1 MKRGLVEPPTAPH
14 AERVEALRACMRA
27 ADADAA
33 LVYGDV
39 SRADDIAWLT
49 NLCIYWNEGVVGVP
63 AEGEPA
69 LLSKLSKR
77 VHPWMR
83 ATSTLTDL
91 RSGRD
96 LAALIADWAG
106 DAARIA
112 LVDRDLWPAQLV
124 RELGAACDAELI
136 DLPGAVREDRLVPDP
151 DVARVLGARLA
162 AALDSASGAAPAE
175 AVATVERHLRGAGAL
190 DVIAVHDGG
199 VLDVTVQQHGIWL
212 RAARGGCV
220 AERGPLSH
228 ADLAPGAP
236 RLVPGGV
243 EGEVV
248 VRGADS
254 FLGDVPLTRS
264 EPHARV
270 G

>member
-1 MKRGLVEPPTAPH
+1 VKRGLVEPPSAPH
-14 AERVEALRACMRA
+14 AARVEALRARMREA
-27 ADADAA
+27 GADAA

-49 NLCIYWNEGVVGVP
+49 NLCIYWNEGVIGVP
-63 AEGEPA
+63 AKGEPA

-77 VHPWMR
+77 VHTWMR

-96 LAALIADWAG
+96 LAALIAEWAG
-106 DAARIA
+106 DARRIA

-124 RELGAACDAELI
+124 RELADACGAELL
-136 DLPGAVREDRLVPDP
+136 DLPGAVREDRLAADP
-151 DVARVLGARLA
+151 GTARELGARLA
-162 AALDSASGAAPAE
+162 VALDEASTAEPAE
-175 AVATVERHLRGAGAL
+175 AVAIVERRLRGAGAL
-190 DVIAVHDGG
+190 DVVATHDG
-199 VLDVTVQQHGIWL
+199 VVFDVAVQQHGMWL
-212 RAARGGCV
+212 RAARGGDV
-220 AERGPLSH
+220 AEAGPVSH

-236 RLVPGGV
+236 RRAPAGV

-254 FLGDVPLTRS
+254 YLGDVALTRS
-264 EPHARV
+264 EGHARV